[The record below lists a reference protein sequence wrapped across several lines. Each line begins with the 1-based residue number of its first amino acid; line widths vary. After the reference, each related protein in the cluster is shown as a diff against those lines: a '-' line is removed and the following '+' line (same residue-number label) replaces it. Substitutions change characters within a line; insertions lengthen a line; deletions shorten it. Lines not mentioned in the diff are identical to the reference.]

1 AVVRAVRAVQRRPPR
16 RAPPV
21 GRATLPPLP
30 QPPSALGPGGEGSS
44 SWWRRRRTLWAPAVR
59 RHRRRRESA
68 PRPSS
73 WVAVNNWRAA
83 GSVRVG
89 LPLAYESA
97 VPAQDR

>member
-1 AVVRAVRAVQRRPPR
+1 MVYQHRRWQGPAGVAADPAR
-16 RAPPV
+16 QPDAPSRSTPV
-21 GRATLPPLP
+21 GLGTLTTLP

-73 WVAVNNWRAA
+73 WVAVNT
-83 GSVRVG
+83 
-89 LPLAYESA
+89 
-97 VPAQDR
+97 